1 MPFTQFDSSEIS
13 PSTAPGAIQAS
24 PVGRQ
29 EEIHSLRQNAARI
42 LRALRR
48 VRESWSEDDV
58 PPPQER
64 WVLDQILWC
73 LLVSQNPPSGDE
85 YDRIEAAGQVLSL
98 LVEMPGAN
106 FEPDEC
112 DDADY
117 DLVDFDT
124 DLDEAEFLVTGNTW

>member
-1 MPFTQFDSSEIS
+1 MPFTQFDSSGIS
-13 PSTAPGAIQAS
+13 PSAAPRAIETS
-24 PVGRQ
+24 LIGRQ
-29 EEIHSLRQNAARI
+29 EEIHSLRRNAARI

-73 LLVSQNPPSGDE
+73 LLASQNPPSGDE
-85 YDRIEAAGQVLSL
+85 YDRIAAAGQVLAL
-98 LVEMPGAN
+98 LVEMPGAA

-117 DLVDFDT
+117 DLVDFDAA
-124 DLDEAEFLVTGNTW
+124 LDEAEFLVTGSAW

>member
-1 MPFTQFDSSEIS
+1 MPFAQFDSSEIS
-13 PSTAPGAIQAS
+13 PSTAAGAVQAS
-24 PVGRQ
+24 LGGRQ
-29 EEIHSLRQNAARI
+29 DEIHSLRQNAGRI
-42 LRALRR
+42 LRVLRR

-73 LLVSQNPPSGDE
+73 LLASQNPPSGDE

-106 FEPDEC
+106 FQPDEW

-117 DLVDFDT
+117 DLVDFDA
-124 DLDEAEFLVTGNTW
+124 DLDEAEFLVAGNTW

>member
-1 MPFTQFDSSEIS
+1 MPFTQFDSTGIS
-13 PSTAPGAIQAS
+13 PSAAPGAIQTS
-24 PVGRQ
+24 LIGRQ

-73 LLVSQNPPSGDE
+73 LVASQNPPSGDE
-85 YDRIEAAGQVLSL
+85 YDRIAAAGQVLAL

-106 FEPDEC
+106 FEPDEW
-112 DDADY
+112 DDGDY
-117 DLVDFDT
+117 DLVDFDA
-124 DLDEAEFLVTGNTW
+124 DLDEAEFLVTGNAW